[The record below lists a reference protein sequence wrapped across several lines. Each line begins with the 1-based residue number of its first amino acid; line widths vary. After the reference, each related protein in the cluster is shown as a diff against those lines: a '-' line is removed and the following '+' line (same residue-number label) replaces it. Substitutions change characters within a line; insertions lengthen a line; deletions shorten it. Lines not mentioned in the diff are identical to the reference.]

1 MYFANCFTCR
11 RKEIDRAIWELNKN
25 CWLKSYGK
33 LGKYG
38 QVGKI
43 MKLKEI
49 LGNLRLKKLAVS
61 DNVKAFYF
69 NTDFYSAEK
78 DLVWKIGRVVTH
90 MQSLCMGYTVVLRK
104 KKELCTLCYTNIK
117 DFCLVPKK
125 LGRTSWWDRTQKRI
139 KNIKKKVFETW
150 VSLTH
155 ARRVSLREAV

>member
-11 RKEIDRAIWELNKN
+11 KKEIDRAIWELNKN

-104 KKELCTLCYTNIK
+104 KKRTLYSLLHEHKRFLSGTKKAGKNQLVRQDTKK
-117 DFCLVPKK
+117 DKK
-125 LGRTSWWDRTQKRI
+125 Y
-139 KNIKKKVFETW
+139 KKEGFETW